1 MNAAVQWPHVSRSV
15 CPHFGKINEHS
26 FVWPKR
32 TVRRNDFV
40 LKGEVCDE
48 SAWYKLALGAS
59 RQRCF
64 LTFCLKGIAKLK
76 FPAIPR
82 TSVHIPLYDA
92 NFRRGGKTSESL

>member
-1 MNAAVQWPHVSRSV
+1 MYVAVQWPHVSRFVCSILTARLVRPNERMLV

-26 FVWPKR
+26 YVWSKR
-32 TVRRNDFV
+32 TIRCKDFV
-40 LKGEVCDE
+40 LKDEVCNE
-48 SAWYKLALGAS
+48 SAGYKLALGAL

-82 TSVHIPLYDA
+82 TS
-92 NFRRGGKTSESL
+92 